1 MRGSG
6 RHRVRRED
14 SEANCSPSGR
24 RRGPEAGGRRP
35 GGARGPGLARP
46 SRTLQPHAASSSPCQ
61 TGDLR
66 GAVQPAGGP
75 SGPGGS
81 GD

>member
-6 RHRVRRED
+6 GHRVRRED

-46 SRTLQPHAASSSPCQ
+46 SRTLQPHAASSSPSDRRSQRC
-61 TGDLR
+61 G
-66 GAVQPAGGP
+66 PAGGRP
-75 SGPGGS
+75 LGAGGQW
-81 GD
+81 